1 MGGLSLWHWII
12 VIAVVALL
20 FGGKGKISSVMGDFA
35 KGIKAFKS
43 GMKDEDHDH
52 DADAVVAPP
61 QVTPPVPT
69 PGIAAT
75 TTAGDRPAHD
85 RG

>member
-12 VIAVVALL
+12 IIGVVSLL
-20 FGGKGKISSVMGDFA
+20 FGGKGKVSGLMGDLA

-43 GMKDEDHDH
+43 GMKEDEPT
-52 DADAVVAPP
+52 ATVSPAPP
-61 QVTPPVPT
+61 QVAPP
-69 PGIAAT
+69 AAT
-75 TTAGDRPAHD
+75 TASASVEHTAHD

>member
-1 MGGLSLWHWII
+1 
-12 VIAVVALL
+12 LL
-20 FGGKGKISSVMGDFA
+20 FGGKGKLSGLMGDLA

-43 GMKDEDHDH
+43 GMKEDET
-52 DADAVVAPP
+52 ASSAPP
-61 QVTPPVPT
+61 QVPPPST
-69 PGIAAT
+69 TAAAT

>member
-12 VIAVVALL
+12 IIGVVSLL
-20 FGGKGKISSVMGDFA
+20 FGGKGKLSGLMGDLA

-43 GMKDEDHDH
+43 GMKEDETTTT
-52 DADAVVAPP
+52 ASSAPP
-61 QVTPPVPT
+61 QVPPPSS
-69 PGIAAT
+69 T
-75 TTAGDRPAHD
+75 TTGSSAEHAAHD

>member
-12 VIAVVALL
+12 IIAVVSLL
-20 FGGKGKISSVMGDFA
+20 FGGKGKLSGLMGDLA

-43 GMKDEDHDH
+43 GMKEDETT
-52 DADAVVAPP
+52 ASTAPP
-61 QVTPPVPT
+61 QAQVPPPSVT
-69 PGIAAT
+69 AT
-75 TTAGDRPAHD
+75 STTAEHAAHD

>member
-12 VIAVVALL
+12 IIAVVSLL
-20 FGGKGKISSVMGDFA
+20 FGGKGKISGLMGDLA

-43 GMKDEDHDH
+43 GMKEDETTTST
-52 DADAVVAPP
+52 APP
-61 QVTPPVPT
+61 QVPPPSAT
-69 PGIAAT
+69 APT
-75 TTAGDRPAHD
+75 TTAEQAAHD